1 MASGLIPVTLAAPGF
16 WGLNTQDSPTGLDQR
31 FCLEASNCVIDQS
44 GRIAA
49 RKGWERF
56 TASTD
61 AITNSTVY
69 LVHEYIKDTGSV
81 ELLAVIGDS
90 IYTIG
95 NDNTP
100 VLIYSD
106 SSWTAGNWKA
116 VNFNGKCYLF
126 QRGHV
131 PLVYD
136 GTTMQ
141 RITSHGSYSGS
152 VQSSHEGIAA
162 YGRLWTAD
170 TLTDKFTVQWSDTL
184 IGEAWTGGGSGSL
197 NLKGVYPGG
206 LRPVTALAAF
216 NGNLIIFCDKAIIVY
231 DGADKDPSSNLVLAD
246 VITGVGCIAR
256 DSVINIGNDIV
267 FLSDT
272 GVRSLSR
279 VLIQKSAPLNDMS
292 KNVRDALMADIQ
304 AQNSNDYVKAGYN
317 ELDGQYILSLP
328 LIKKSWCFD
337 LKQKLEDGSHRVTT
351 WTLAPY
357 SMCYRLNRNFVYG
370 FVGTLGKAS
379 TLYTDDGSTYEMSYI
394 SSHLHGDDINA
405 LSILKFLRLTGY
417 GGSNYLIR
425 FLWGTDYAG
434 LSYQAQTRFP
444 SQGVLSEYNGAVP
457 DSEYGTGE
465 YGSRTAVIRTV
476 RQNLSH
482 YGRVFQVGIQVP
494 INSYPFSIQQVDV
507 FTKKGRI
514 STT

>member
-1 MASGLIPVTLAAPGF
+1 MASSLIPVSLAAPGF

-49 RKGWERF
+49 RKGWERCI
-56 TASTD
+56 STTTEI
-61 AITNSTVY
+61 AASTVY
-69 LVHEYIKDTGSV
+69 LVHEYINSAGAV
-81 ELLAVIGDS
+81 ELLVVIQNA
-90 IYTIG
+90 IYSV
-95 NDNTP
+95 DNSNSP
-100 VLIYSD
+100 VLIYTGSD
-106 SSWTAGNWKA
+106 WGAANWKA

-126 QRGHV
+126 QRNHV

-136 GTTMQ
+136 GTTIQ
-141 RITSHGSYSGS
+141 KITTHGSYSGS
-152 VQSSHEGIAA
+152 VQSANEVLAS

-170 TLTDKFTVQWSDTL
+170 TTTDKYTVQWSDTL

-197 NLKGVYPGG
+197 DLRGVYPGG
-206 LRPVTALAAF
+206 MRPVTALAAF
-216 NGNLIIFCDKAIIVY
+216 NGKLIIFCDKMIIIY
-231 DGADKDPSSNLVLAD
+231 TGANSDPSANLVLD
-246 VITGVGCIAR
+246 DTIVGVGCIAR
-256 DSVINIGNDIV
+256 DTVINIGNDIL

-279 VLIQKSAPLNDMS
+279 ILIQKSAPLNDVS
-292 KNVRDALMADIQ
+292 KNVRDALMADVSRH
-304 AQNSNDYVKAGYN
+304 NSTDWLKSGYN
-317 ELDGQYILSLP
+317 EVDGQYILSMP
-328 LIKKSWCFD
+328 LINKSWCFD

-357 SMCYRLNRNFVYG
+357 SMCYRLNKDFLYG
-370 FVGTLGKAS
+370 FVGTVGKAS
-379 TLYTDDGSTYEMSYI
+379 TLYTDDGATYEMSYI
-394 SSHLHGDDINA
+394 SSHLHGDEASA
-405 LSILKFLRLTGY
+405 LYILKFLRLTGY

-444 SQGVLSEYNGAVP
+444 AMGATSEYNV
-457 DSEYGTGE
+457 SEYNIGE
-465 YGSRTAVIRTV
+465 YGSNVATIRTL

-482 YGRVFQVGIQVP
+482 YGRVFQVGLQVP
-494 INSYPFSIQQVDV
+494 IHSYPFSIQQVDV
-507 FTKKGRI
+507 FTKKGRT

>member
-1 MASGLIPVTLAAPGF
+1 MASSLIPVTLAAPGF

-49 RKGWERF
+49 RKGWERVF
-56 TASTD
+56 SSNE
-61 AITNSTVY
+61 AILASTVY
-69 LVHEYIKDTGSV
+69 LVHEYINSAGTV
-81 ELLAVIGDS
+81 ELLVVIGDS
-90 IYTIG
+90 VYTITASSS
-95 NDNTP
+95 NTP
-100 VLIYSD
+100 VLIYTGLWGS
-106 SSWTAGNWKA
+106 ANWKA

-126 QRGHV
+126 QRGYT

-141 RITSHGSYSGS
+141 LMTTHGSYAGS
-152 VQSSHEGIAA
+152 VQSAHEVLAA

-170 TLTDKFTVQWSDTL
+170 TTTDKYTIQWSDTL

-197 NLKGVYPGG
+197 DLRSVYPGN

-216 NGNLIIFCDKAIIVY
+216 NGKLVIFCDKVIIIY
-231 DGADKDPSSNLVLAD
+231 TGAAGDPSTNLTLED
-246 VITGVGCIAR
+246 TIYGVGCISR
-256 DSVINIGNDIV
+256 DSVINLGNDIV

-279 VLIQKSAPLNDMS
+279 VLIQKSAPLNDVS
-292 KNVRDALMADIQ
+292 KNVRDRLMQDVALN
-304 AQNSNDYVKAGYN
+304 NSNDWVKSGYN
-317 ELDGQYILSLP
+317 ELDGQYILSFP
-328 LIKKSWCFD
+328 LLGKSWVFD

-351 WTLAPY
+351 WTIAPY
-357 SMCYRLNRNFVYG
+357 SMCYRLNRDFLYG
-370 FVGTLGKAS
+370 FAGTVGKAS
-379 TLYTDDGSTYEMSYI
+379 TLYTDDGAQYEMSYI
-394 SSHLHGDDINA
+394 SSHLHGEDIA
-405 LSILKFLRLTGY
+405 FESILKFLRLTGY

-425 FLWGTDYAG
+425 FLWGTNYAG

-444 SQGVLSEYNGAVP
+444 SKGTASEYNV
-457 DSEYGTGE
+457 SEYAIGE
-465 YGSRTAVIRTV
+465 YGSDVTAIRTV

-482 YGRVFQVGIQVP
+482 YGRVFQIGIQVP
-494 INSYPFSIQQVDV
+494 IKNYPFSIQQVDV